1 MTQGA
6 LDGVRVV
13 DLSRV
18 LAGPLCTQMLA
29 DHGADVIKVEPPAGD
44 ETRLFGPPFDA
55 EGDAAYFAAVNRGKR
70 ALSLDLSKPEGR
82 AVVET
87 LLAGA
92 DVLVENFLPGTME
105 KWGLG
110 YDVLAKRHPRLVYC
124 SISGFGPDGPL
135 GGLPG
140 YDAVLQAMCGLMS
153 VNGSEE
159 SGTMRLGIPMVD
171 HLTGYV
177 AMSGILM
184 ALVARQRTGRGQRVE
199 ATLFD
204 TGLSLLVPQAS
215 NWFYS
220 GRAPRLL
227 GSAHPNICPYDKFKA
242 GGGEIFLGVAN
253 DGQFRRLCECI
264 GRDDLAADARFRTN
278 PSRLENRAALRV
290 ELEQAF
296 AAREADSLCRD
307 LMRAGVPAGP
317 VNTVP
322 QAFAQPHAAHRGML
336 VEDGG
341 YRGVGAP
348 VKFSASRARAAK
360 RPPRFGEHAEAIL
373 AEAGY
378 RADQVAELRR
388 IGALHDRPK
397 RA

>member
-1 MTQGA
+1 MGA

-29 DHGADVIKVEPPAGD
+29 DHGADVIKVEPPMGD
-44 ETRLFGPPFDA
+44 ETRLFGPPFDEA
-55 EGDAAYFAAVNRGKR
+55 GDAAYFTALNRGKR
-70 ALSLDLSKPEGR
+70 ALSLDLSKTEAR
-82 AVVET
+82 TVLDK
-87 LLAGA
+87 LLADA

-110 YDVLAKRHPRLVYC
+110 YATLAQRHPRLIYC
-124 SISGFGPDGPL
+124 AISGFGGDGPL

-159 SGTMRLGIPMVD
+159 SGTMRVGIPIVD

-184 ALVARQRTGRGQRVE
+184 ALYARERTGAGQRVE
-199 ATLFD
+199 AVLFD
-204 TGLSLLVPQAS
+204 AGLSLLVPHAA

-227 GSAHPNICPYDKFKA
+227 GSAHPNICPYDKFSA
-242 GGGEIFLGVAN
+242 GDGEIFLAVAN
-253 DGQFRRLCECI
+253 DGQFRKLCEYI
-264 GRDDLAADARFRTN
+264 GRPELSADARFATN
-278 PSRLENRAALRV
+278 ASRLENRAALRA
-290 ELEQAF
+290 ELEKAF
-296 AAREADSLCRD
+296 AEYEVEPFCRD

-317 VNTVP
+317 VHTVP
-322 QAFAQPHAAHRGML
+322 QALAQAHAAHRGML
-336 VEDGG
+336 VEDGD
-341 YRGVGAP
+341 YRGIGAP
-348 VKFSASRARAAK
+348 VKLSQSRARTASK
-360 RPPRFGEHAEAIL
+360 PPRFGEHAAQVL
-373 AEAGY
+373 AEAGCTEE
-378 RADQVAELRR
+378 QVTELRR
-388 IGALHDRPK
+388 TGVVRDRPA
-397 RA
+397 R